1 MIIGSNTL
9 PGMWQ
14 LLWSKKDVIPLKKA
28 KLSEN
33 DSQVLTTLGL
43 PPDKW
48 NNLNALLALYN
59 KTELY
64 DVFSVQVSNPGMEL
78 SHKYVLGQ
86 IEFLLQNSAKK
97 THGGNCIL
105 FYEPC
110 KILYFTTAVLHYYG
124 NGRRDTGDWC
134 FNDGFIT
141 FRDITDLYMK
151 HSLGRCL
158 TIVTDCHSSGR
169 WVIQCAKFLD
179 EQGVKPCEH
188 SAREKGILLK
198 VAASCEAGQN
208 SAELV
213 FTTRAMELEEHGCV
227 YHSPGKKLRARQHT
241 YVVDFTRV
249 RCGLEEEE
257 KCKISTDTTWSTAG
271 EVIDHPQSLTNQG
284 WSYSMLPETEYW
296 DFICSLL
303 LSCWLTLFR
312 VLLLMLL
319 AI

>member
-1 MIIGSNTL
+1 MGREKDGIFKATAK
-9 PGMWQ
+9 
-14 LLWSKKDVIPLKKA
+14 SKKDVIPLKKA

-48 NNLNALLALYN
+48 NNLDALLALYN

-78 SHKYVLGQ
+78 SRKYVLGQ

-97 THGGNCIL
+97 PHG
-105 FYEPC
+105 
-110 KILYFTTAVLHYYG
+110 AVLHYYG

-151 HSLGRCL
+151 YSRGRCL

-169 WVIQCAKFLD
+169 
-179 EQGVKPCEH
+179 
-188 SAREKGILLK
+188 
-198 VAASCEAGQN
+198 
-208 SAELV
+208 
-213 FTTRAMELEEHGCV
+213 
-227 YHSPGKKLRARQHT
+227 
-241 YVVDFTRV
+241 V
-249 RCGLEEEE
+249 RCGLEEEK

-271 EVIDHPQSLTNQG
+271 EVIDHPQSLLRGTNQG
-284 WSYSMLPETEYW
+284 TETLQQQQQGSMMELEERLKFLKLFEGDRQVLTELSIPPDKWNNLNALWAFYNKISDEVLPVQVSRPGMELS
-296 DFICSLL
+296 CSHVLKQIELVLENSGENATLL
-303 LSCWLTLFR
+303 LLLTTMAMVGGTL
-312 VLLLMLL
+312 VTGVSGMASLPSETLL
-319 AI
+319 IST